1 MLDKSCEKLL
11 NMSVNLICQH
21 LLVAWFN
28 CLPVAQSALETL
40 AYFARI
46 QMPQPDL
53 LVCVL
58 LLLQYTSPY
67 IACRNLYHQSSS
79 STVDVWFSAS
89 LPMHLSLARCAVRV
103 QARE

>member
-58 LLLQYTSPY
+58 LLLQYTSS
-67 IACRNLYHQSSS
+67 ACTNLYHQSPSF
-79 STVDVWFSAS
+79 TVDFWFSAS
-89 LPMHLSLARCAVRV
+89 LPMH
-103 QARE
+103 